1 MINSKYKDQIQIAIE
16 LISNKDFKG
25 SAKIVEELIPKFPND
40 FFLENFYGT
49 IFLNLKQYDKAE
61 NYFKLSINNNK
72 QFPSAYYNLGLLF
85 NEKKDYKNTILYLNK
100 LLEFDENFECIYL
113 IGLAYSR
120 INDFNNALKFFDK
133 ALKINQTKEVYHE
146 IGAIYKQLRFYDL
159 ALVNYEKC
167 LIIDE
172 NYLPA
177 LNNIGV
183 IKTLKK
189 DFFTAKEYFEK
200 SIKLKNNSSDILC
213 NMAQSQFDVL
223 NFNEGLKYFEDSLKY
238 DCTAKNLR
246 QYLFNSL
253 YVENFDLNKYLNLAK
268 KFTSIVNKQKI
279 SDYKIDLKNNNL
291 IIGFISG
298 DFKEHAV
305 AYQITGLIRELKKYK
320 DIKLFAYYNN
330 DYEDNKTEQLKSYFD
345 KFENIF
351 HLNDDLLIKK
361 IVEDKINILIDLS
374 GYSSQNRLSIF
385 LAKPA
390 PVQVTGFGFLQTTGL
405 KEIDYIL
412 ADKNIII
419 DTKNFTEEVLV
430 NQETWS
436 TLDLNDIEIKV
447 EELPA
452 KKNRYITFG
461 AFNNFNKLNEE
472 TFNLWAKILKNVKD
486 SKILLNNH
494 TYENIKVKDYV
505 HSLFEKNNIPSS
517 RITIENGGNREKILH
532 DYNKIDILLDTYP
545 YGGGTTSLESSWM
558 CVPILTIS
566 GNSFVSRG
574 ATSVNLSL
582 EMPDW
587 NCKNK
592 IEYLE
597 KAINFSIDIDLLSEI
612 KSQMIKKRKAINIFD
627 NVSYAKNFYF
637 MMRNI
642 WNKYLEQNI

>member
-1 MINSKYKDQIQIAIE
+1 
-16 LISNKDFKG
+16 
-25 SAKIVEELIPKFPND
+25 
-40 FFLENFYGT
+40 
-49 IFLNLKQYDKAE
+49 
-61 NYFKLSINNNK
+61 
-72 QFPSAYYNLGLLF
+72 
-85 NEKKDYKNTILYLNK
+85 
-100 LLEFDENFECIYL
+100 
-113 IGLAYSR
+113 
-120 INDFNNALKFFDK
+120 
-133 ALKINQTKEVYHE
+133 
-146 IGAIYKQLRFYDL
+146 
-159 ALVNYEKC
+159 
-167 LIIDE
+167 
-172 NYLPA
+172 
-177 LNNIGV
+177 
-183 IKTLKK
+183 
-189 DFFTAKEYFEK
+189 
-200 SIKLKNNSSDILC
+200 
-213 NMAQSQFDVL
+213 MAQSQFDVL

-238 DCTAKNLR
+238 DCSAKNLR

-330 DYEDNKTEQLKSYFD
+330 DYEDNKTQELKSYFD

-390 PVQVTGFGFLQTTGL
+390 PVQVTGFGFLKTTGL

-412 ADKNIII
+412 ADKNTIT

-430 NQETWS
+430 DQETWS
-436 TLDLNDIEIKV
+436 TLDLNNIEIKV

-472 TFNLWAKILKNVKD
+472 TFKLWAKILKNVKD

-494 TYENIKVKDYV
+494 TYENIKVKDYI

-517 RITIENGGNREKILH
+517 RIIIENGGNREKILN

-545 YGGGTTSLESSWM
+545 YGGGTTSLESAWM

-582 EMPDW
+582 GMPDW

-597 KAINFSIDIDLLSEI
+597 KAINFSSDIDLLSEI
-612 KSQMIKKRKAINIFD
+612 KSQLIKKRKAINIFD
-627 NVSYAKNFYF
+627 NVLYAKNFYF

>member
-25 SAKIVEELIPKFPND
+25 SAKIVEELIQKFPND

-49 IFLNLKQYDKAE
+49 IFLNLKQYDIAE

-72 QFPSAYYNLGLLF
+72 KFFSAYYNLGLVF

-113 IGLAYSR
+113 IGLAYCG
-120 INDFNNALKFFDK
+120 INDFNSALKFFHK
-133 ALKINQTKEVYHE
+133 ALKIKQTKEVYHE

-159 ALVNYEKC
+159 ALINYEKC

-189 DFFTAKEYFEK
+189 DFFAAKEYFEK
-200 SIKLKNNSSDILC
+200 SIKLKNNSSHILC

-238 DCTAKNLR
+238 DYSAKNLG

-279 SDYKIDLKNNNL
+279 SDYKIDFKNNNL

-298 DFKEHAV
+298 DFREHAV

-320 DIKLFAYYNN
+320 DIKLFAYSNN
-330 DYEDNKTEQLKSYFD
+330 DYEDNKTQELKNYFD
-345 KFENIF
+345 KFENVF
-351 HLNDDLLIKK
+351 YLYDDLLIKK
-361 IVEDKINILIDLS
+361 IVDDKINILIDLS

-412 ADKNIII
+412 ADKNIVT
-419 DTKNFTEEVLV
+419 DSKNFTEEVLV
-430 NQETWS
+430 DQETWS
-436 TLDLNDIEIKV
+436 TLDLNNIDIKA

-452 KKNRYITFG
+452 KKNRHITFG
-461 AFNNFNKLNEE
+461 AFNNFHKLNEE
-472 TFNLWAKILKNVKD
+472 TFKLWAEILKNVKG

-545 YGGGTTSLESSWM
+545 YGGGTTSLESAWM

-582 EMPDW
+582 GMSDW

-597 KAINFSIDIDLLSEI
+597 KAINFSSDIDLLSEI
-612 KSQMIKKRKAINIFD
+612 KSQLIKKRKTINIFD

-637 MMRNI
+637 MMRNV

>member
-25 SAKIVEELIPKFPND
+25 SAKIVEELIQKFPND

-113 IGLAYSR
+113 IGLAYCG

-189 DFFTAKEYFEK
+189 DFFAAKEYFEK
-200 SIKLKNNSSDILC
+200 SIKLKNNSSHILC

-330 DYEDNKTEQLKSYFD
+330 DYEDNKTQQLKSYFD

-412 ADKNIII
+412 ADKNIIT

-517 RITIENGGNREKILH
+517 RIIIKNGGNREKILN

-545 YGGGTTSLESSWM
+545 YGGGTTSLESAWM

-597 KAINFSIDIDLLSEI
+597 KAINFSSDIDLLSEI